1 MQLAYTRSVMPAASA
16 KRARGEAK
24 PRREIG
30 IAIFVGPPAHPACWQ
45 QVRAAQRITGGDH
58 RGKDDGK
65 ERGRAS
71 DAGSNADTDEN
82 APTMEPMPIMVA
94 PKTPTCASMFRLSSQ
109 SEVQDIWLEV

>member
-1 MQLAYTRSVMPAASA
+1 MGAA
-16 KRARGEAK
+16 
-24 PRREIG
+24 I
-30 IAIFVGPPAHPACWQ
+30 IADSPCALP
-45 QVRAAQRITGGDH
+45 QRVTGGDH

-94 PKTPTCASMFRLSSQ
+94 PKTPTCALMFRLSSQ